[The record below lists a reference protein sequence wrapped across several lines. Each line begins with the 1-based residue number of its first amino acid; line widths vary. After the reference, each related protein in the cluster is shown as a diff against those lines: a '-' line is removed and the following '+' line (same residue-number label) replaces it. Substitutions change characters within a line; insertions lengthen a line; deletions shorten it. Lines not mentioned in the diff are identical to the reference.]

1 MSMGKPN
8 NIMSSVLHL
17 ISTKILSTGC
27 LPTNVLK
34 LFPETLAGSTT
45 GLSGFET
52 SDGGQL
58 LDFYGMV
65 RREKITVHDF

>member
-27 LPTNVLK
+27 LPAKVLK
-34 LFPETLAGSTT
+34 LFLETLAGSTT

-58 LDFYGMV
+58 LGFYGMV
-65 RREKITVHDF
+65 ENNGP